1 MINRIIKL
9 KKKCILQEDITKIII
24 KVEKKFN
31 LKIIFLF
38 K

>member
-24 KVEKKFN
+24 QVEKKF
-31 LKIIFLF
+31 
-38 K
+38 

>member
-24 KVEKKFN
+24 QAEKKS
-31 LKIIFLF
+31 
-38 K
+38 